1 MEQSVQ
7 LPALGYLKYS
17 PLLEETKVNIAQM
30 KSLEKL
36 NIKQR
41 MLDRINESL
50 KTVLSKEE
58 PTPALDTPIDEQ
70 SAYNLDQAQLETL
83 NIISNYSDLYL
94 SSVDVKK
101 DSELKFT
108 YAIHA
113 MNHVLK

>member
-41 MLDRINESL
+41 MLDPS
-50 KTVLSKEE
+50 TS
-58 PTPALDTPIDEQ
+58 P
-70 SAYNLDQAQLETL
+70 
-83 NIISNYSDLYL
+83 
-94 SSVDVKK
+94 
-101 DSELKFT
+101 
-108 YAIHA
+108 
-113 MNHVLK
+113 